1 MSSNQHL
8 WLPKIVSWMDCMQ
21 AHGVMV
27 MDGLHASPRCDG
39 HGWIAC
45 KPWCDG
51 HGCMYEIHGVM
62 VMDTCMQAIV
72 WWSWM
77 HACKPWC
84 DGHGWIACMMEPCLP
99 AWHRS
104 LSLCHMLVRGKREE
118 GREMERREREREI
131 RVKTSALI
139 ALLLYLFRW
148 VPSLQEFSLGM
159 LFVTN
164 LQRGHVHLSCF
175 SLVDDGLPSVFLSW
189 VFLFC
194 SLISCCCCCWW
205 VGCRKLGFRKK
216 WVLRKSW
223 GFWCSL
229 LYLSKRFEFG
239 AWSLLLLFLLL
250 SLDFLQNCQICCI
263 GWWISF
269 CLFLFCFSVFVWM
282 GWRWRAWKIWTQ

>member
-1 MSSNQHL
+1 MGGD
-8 WLPKIVSWMDCMQ
+8 V
-21 AHGVMV
+21 
-27 MDGLHASPRCDG
+27 

-45 KPWCDG
+45 KP
-51 HGCMYEIHGVM
+51 M
-62 VMDTCMQAIV
+62 V

-84 DGHGWIACMMEPCLP
+84 DGDGWIACMKEPCLP

-118 GREMERREREREI
+118 GREMERREREREREREI

-175 SLVDDGLPSVFLSW
+175 SLVDDGLLSVFLSW

-194 SLISCCCCCWW
+194 SLISCCCCCCWW

-250 SLDFLQNCQICCI
+250 LLDFLQNCQICCF
-263 GWWISF
+263 GCGGF
-269 CLFLFCFSVFVWM
+269 VFVLFFCFCMDWLEVEGVKDLSSRRDKEDAFWLKK
-282 GWRWRAWKIWTQ
+282 RS

>member
-1 MSSNQHL
+1 MKKRASQFSLEMIMSGNQHL
-8 WLPKIVSWMDCMQ
+8 RLPKIVSMHPRHGWMHAHHGWMH
-21 AHGVMV
+21 ASHGVMF
-27 MDGLHASPRCDG
+27 MDGLHAS
-39 HGWIAC
+39 
-45 KPWCDG
+45 
-51 HGCMYEIHGVM
+51 
-62 VMDTCMQAIV
+62 
-72 WWSWM
+72 
-77 HACKPWC
+77 PWC
-84 DGHGWIACMMEPCLP
+84 DGHGWIAWMKEPCLP

-118 GREMERREREREI
+118 MREMERREREREI

-139 ALLLYLFRW
+139 ALVLYLFRW

-175 SLVDDGLPSVFLSW
+175 PLVSDGLLSVFLSW

-194 SLISCCCCCWW
+194 SLISCCCCWW

-250 SLDFLQNCQICCI
+250 SLDFLQNCQICCF
-263 GWWISF
+263 WLVD
-269 CLFLFCFSVFVWM
+269 LFLFCFYVFVWM
-282 GWRWRAWKIWTQ
+282 GWRGRAWKIWAQEETKKAPSDWRRS